1 MKRNFLLLIAAMCM
15 AVGMEAQVNTENA
28 SENVP
33 DQESVKKEAEENYKK
48 GNKYYKAKDV
58 ELALTYYGK
67 AADAGHS
74 EAQYI
79 MGLLYIEGKKVLQ
92 NYDLGIEWLT
102 RAAMQGHKDAQFK
115 LAAIYHQGEIVP
127 KDEQKAVYWA
137 TKYKEQPVSEKSK
150 K

>member
-1 MKRNFLLLIAAMCM
+1 MKRKFLLLIAVMCM
-15 AVGMEAQVNTENA
+15 EMGMQAQVTSENATENT
-28 SENVP
+28 P
-33 DQESVKKEAEENYKK
+33 DLESVKKEAEENYKK

-58 ELALTYYGK
+58 ELALTYYQK

-79 MGLLYIEGKKVLQ
+79 MGLLCIEGKKVLQ

-102 RAAMQGHKDAQFK
+102 KAAMQGHKDAQFK

-137 TKYKEQPVSEKSK
+137 TKYKEQPVTEKTK

>member
-33 DQESVKKEAEENYKK
+33 DQGSVKKEAEENYKK

-127 KDEQKAVYWA
+127 KDEQQAVYWA
-137 TKYKEQPVSEKSK
+137 TKYKEQPVTEKTK

>member
-1 MKRNFLLLIAAMCM
+1 MKRKFLLLIAAMCM

-58 ELALTYYGK
+58 ELALTYYKK

-79 MGLLYIEGKKVLQ
+79 LGLLCIEGKKVLQ

-102 RAAMQGHKDAQFK
+102 KAAMQGHKDAQFK

-127 KDEQKAVYWA
+127 KDEQKAAYWA
-137 TKYKEQPVSEKSK
+137 MKYKDIPIEGKAEK
-150 K
+150 

>member
-33 DQESVKKEAEENYKK
+33 DQGSVKKEAEENYKK

>member
-1 MKRNFLLLIAAMCM
+1 MNHIY
-15 AVGMEAQVNTENA
+15 GN
-28 SENVP
+28 
-33 DQESVKKEAEENYKK
+33 KEEENKLMDRFCRYVKIWSES
-48 GNKYYKAKDV
+48 D
-58 ELALTYYGK
+58 GK

>member
-1 MKRNFLLLIAAMCM
+1 MKRKILLFIAVMCM
-15 AVGMEAQVNTENA
+15 AMGMEAQVNTENA
-28 SENVP
+28 SENAP

-48 GNKYYKAKDV
+48 GNKYWKAKDV
-58 ELALTYYGK
+58 DLALTYYGK

-79 MGLLYIEGKKVLQ
+79 MGLLCIEGKHVLQ
-92 NYDLGIEWLT
+92 NYDLAIEWLT
-102 RAAMQGHKDAQFK
+102 KAAMQGHKDAQFK

-127 KDEQKAVYWA
+127 KDEQMAVYWA
-137 TKYKEQPVSEKSK
+137 TKYKEQPVKEKAK

>member
-127 KDEQKAVYWA
+127 KDEQQAVYWA
-137 TKYKEQPVSEKSK
+137 TKYKEQPVTEKTK